1 MKTALPLPK
10 DKKLN
15 VLFRVEP
22 GCLGP
27 RALADNGAS
36 YVEAF
41 CCYAQKEVDDLD
53 ADFVHW
59 DIVPRFDKSL
69 PEMEYRVNNKKL
81 NHDQAERYLKI
92 FNKELDEFEDHLNE
106 RLGEI
111 IESFLGQQ

>member
-1 MKTALPLPK
+1 MKHNLPLPK

-27 RALADNGAS
+27 DGPEH
-36 YVEAF
+36 VESF
-41 CCYAQKEVDDLD
+41 CQYAQKSVEDLD

-69 PEMEYRVNNKKL
+69 PEMEYKVNTRRL
-81 NHDQAERYLKI
+81 NHDQAERYLHV
-92 FNKELDEFEDHLNE
+92 FNKELDEFETHLNDK
-106 RLGEI
+106 LGELI
-111 IESFLGQQ
+111 DSFLNR